1 MNSNFILER
10 MTRKHINDL
19 VEIEKLSFSKP
30 WSYSAFEA
38 ELSNDTAVFFSAV
51 EEGRAVGYIGFHTVI
66 DEAYIAN
73 IAVLPDFRRR
83 GTASALLEL
92 AIDYCRKNKMSFIT
106 LEVRKSNFSA
116 VSLYQRFGFKTVGE
130 RKNFYTLPSEDAYIM
145 TLYLNHD
152 TDIEVKK

>member
-30 WSYSAFEA
+30 WSYSAFES
-38 ELSNDTAVFFSAV
+38 ELTNDTAVFIAAV
-51 EEGRAVGYIGFHTVI
+51 KDGKAVGYIGFHTVI

-73 IAVLPDFRRR
+73 IAVLPDFRRK
-83 GTASALLEL
+83 GTASALLER

-116 VSLYQRFGFKTVGE
+116 VSLYRKFGFETAGE
-130 RKNFYTLPSEDAYIM
+130 RKNFYSLPTEDAYIM
-145 TLYLNHD
+145 TLNLSN
-152 TDIEVKK
+152 